1 MKVVVLGAGLAGL
14 TTAWYLTEDGHE
26 VTVVD
31 RETEVAALAS
41 HANGGIIA
49 ASRAFPWPGPQ
60 MKPVF
65 LKAFFRN
72 DLALRVR
79 LRFDP
84 EFWAWGLRF
93 LVNCS
98 ATRYAQILEAK
109 MRLVQY
115 SQQRLD
121 ALVRKHGID
130 YGRLKNGVL
139 YVHRDEATLEAAW
152 QRAQTVIARGV
163 AVERLD
169 AKRLVEREPALAA
182 SAGPLAGALYAPQDE
197 AGDSARFCRALE
209 ARLRTKGAGFRLGC
223 DVRGLEIAE
232 FRVSAVHTS
241 RGTIPGDA
249 FVCALG
255 VMPPALQRSLG
266 GAPSVYPV
274 KGYSITLPLA
284 RREAAPRHAGIDEG
298 RLMSWCPMGNALR
311 VTGGAEFAG
320 HARTHRP
327 ADFQRL
333 IDVTENLF
341 PGAVDATRAAAQ
353 VCQRPM
359 TPESTPRFGA
369 GLYHNL
375 IFNIGLGHMGW
386 AMAAGAGRITA
397 DLVGG
402 RAPEI
407 DLTGL
412 RVRNS

>member
-14 TTAWYLTEDGHE
+14 TTAWYLADDGHE

-31 RETEVAALAS
+31 RETAVATQSS

-72 DLALRVR
+72 DQALRVR
-79 LRFDP
+79 LRVDP
-84 EFWAWGLRF
+84 AFWAWGLRF

-98 ATRYAQILEAK
+98 AARYAQILEAK

-115 SQQRLD
+115 SQQQLD

-130 YGRLKNGVL
+130 YGRLRNGVL
-139 YVHRDEATLEAAW
+139 YVHRSEVTLEAAW
-152 QRAQTVIARGV
+152 QRAQTVIARGIV
-163 AVERLD
+163 VERLD
-169 AKRLVEREPALAA
+169 ASQLRAREPAFAA
-182 SAGPLAGALYAPQDE
+182 SVAPLAGALYAPQDE

-209 ARLRTKGAGFRLGC
+209 TRLRSRGAEFRLGC
-223 DVRGLEIAE
+223 EVRGLDISET
-232 FRVSAVHTS
+232 RVKAVHTS
-241 RGTIPGDA
+241 RGSVAGDA

-255 VMPPALQRSLG
+255 VMTPALQRSLG

-274 KGYSITLPLA
+274 KGYSITLPIT

-298 RLMSWCPMGNALR
+298 RLMSWCPMGGALR

-320 HARTHRP
+320 YTRSYQP
-327 ADFQRL
+327 ADFRRL
-333 IDVTENLF
+333 IDATENLF
-341 PGAVDATRAAAQ
+341 PGAVDATRADAR

-369 GLYHNL
+369 GQHENL
-375 IFNIGLGHMGW
+375 VFNVGLGHMGW

-402 RAPEI
+402 RTPGI

-412 RVRNS
+412 RVRNP